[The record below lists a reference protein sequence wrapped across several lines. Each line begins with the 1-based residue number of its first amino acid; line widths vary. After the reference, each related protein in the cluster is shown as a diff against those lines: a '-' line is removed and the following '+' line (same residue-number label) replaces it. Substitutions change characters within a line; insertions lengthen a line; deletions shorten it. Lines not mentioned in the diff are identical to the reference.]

1 MRDELLFSVSH
12 HLTLI
17 TLNSTLIPPM
27 IWFYFLALIAVLLVF
42 DLGIL
47 GRTNPKSPSLTKA
60 LIESSVWVAI
70 GLAFSGIIFYVYEKD
85 LFGPDNNTS
94 GITAFI
100 QYLTGYILELTLSVD
115 NLFVIALI
123 MAYFKIPSKYQHTI
137 LFWGIVGVLVTRGIL
152 ITMGYQLVSHFDWVN
167 YLFGA
172 ILLFSAYKMAT
183 TNEEKTVDYEK
194 SGIIKFLKRFVK
206 ITSQFDGNK
215 FFTFIHG
222 RKAATPILVTLLV
235 VETTDIFFAF
245 DSVPAVFSITRDPFL
260 VFSSNIFAILGLRAL
275 YFVLAASMDKFRY
288 LETALI
294 VILTFIGLK
303 MIGEH
308 WIHISVGISLVVV
321 AISLAVG
328 IIASLVSNKK

>member
-1 MRDELLFSVSH
+1 
-12 HLTLI
+12 
-17 TLNSTLIPPM
+17 M
-27 IWFYFLALIAVLLVF
+27 IWIFFLALVFLLLIL

-47 GRTNPKSPSLTKA
+47 GRDNLKATTFSKA
-60 LIESSVWVAI
+60 LTESAIWVTV
-70 GLAFSGIIFYVYEKD
+70 GLLFSGVIFYIYEND

-94 GITAFI
+94 GATAFI
-100 QYLTGYILELTLSVD
+100 QYLTGYILELALSVD

-123 MAYFKIPSKYQHTI
+123 MLYFKIPSKYQHTI
-137 LFWGIVGVLVTRGIL
+137 LFWGIVGVLVTRGLL
-152 ITMGYQLVSHFDWVN
+152 ITVGYQLVTHFSWVN

-172 ILLFSAYKMAT
+172 VLLFSAYKMAT
-183 TNEEKTVDYEK
+183 SNEENTVDYEN
-194 SGIIKFLKRFVK
+194 SSIIKFLKRFIK
-206 ITSQFDGNK
+206 ITSQFDGTK

-275 YFVLAASMDKFRY
+275 YFVLAASMGKFKY

-294 VILTFIGLK
+294 AILVFIGFK
-303 MIGEH
+303 MIAEH
-308 WIHISVGISLVVV
+308 WIHISVAV
-321 AISLAVG
+321 SLAVVAVSLTLG
-328 IIASLVSNKK
+328 IVASLATNKV